1 MKIYDIITKKRD
13 GYALKKSEIDFFVQ
27 NYVNGYI
34 PDYQMSALLMAIYF
48 QKMNKEETVNL
59 TNAMVNSG
67 EIINLSSIDGIKVDK
82 HSTGG
87 VGDTT
92 TIVVAPLVA
101 ECGVPVA
108 KMSGR
113 GLGHTGGT
121 IDKLESFSGFSTEM
135 TRQKFIN
142 NVNKIKIA
150 IASQTANLVPA
161 DKMLYALRDVTGT
174 VENMSLIA
182 SSIMSKKIASGA
194 DAIVLDVKVGSGAFM
209 KDLDS
214 AIELAQEMV
223 DIGTAFSK
231 NTIAVVTDMSQPLGN
246 AIGNSLEVIE
256 AINTLKGNGPED
268 LTKLSLTIG
277 SYMLMLGGKTN
288 SFDEGKAILK
298 SKIED
303 MSGLFKLKQM
313 VKMQG
318 VNDFKADWI
327 SNFVRANNIIEVKAQ
342 KSGYIKS
349 IKADEIGL
357 AMMTIGAG
365 RETKDSKIDLT
376 AGIILSKKIGDFT
389 KINETIATIELNNI
403 EKAEE
408 AKKIILNAYTFS
420 DNIVKP
426 PKLIKAVITN
436 LKNFI
441 Y

>member
-1 MKIYDIITKKRD
+1 MRIYDIITKKRD
-13 GYALKKSEIDFFVQ
+13 GYTLEKSEIEFFVQ
-27 NYVNGYI
+27 NYVNGHI

-67 EIINLSSIDGIKVDK
+67 EIIDLSSINGIKVDK

-121 IDKLESFSGFSTEM
+121 IDKLESFCGFSTEM

-142 NVNKIKIA
+142 NVNEIKIA

-223 DIGTAFSK
+223 DIGTAFNK

-268 LTKLSLTIG
+268 LTQLSLTIG

-288 SFDEGKAILK
+288 NFDEGKAILE

-303 MSGLFKLKQM
+303 RSGLFKLKQM
-313 VKMQG
+313 VEIQG
-318 VNDFKADWI
+318 VTNFKADWI

-376 AGIILSKKIGDFT
+376 AGIILSKKIGDFA
-389 KINETIATIELNNI
+389 KINETIATIDLNNI
-403 EKAEE
+403 EKVEE

-436 LKNFI
+436 LKDFI